1 MEMKNIKIGI
11 VGAGSAGLFAAN
23 ELCKI
28 GQNNLEIFI
37 FDQGPKIEDRHCLIN
52 DEGLACAL
60 CDPCRLMSGVGGA
73 GCYSSGILNL
83 NKNIGGHL
91 KELCDNAYLSVED
104 VIREID
110 KFFVKHGAPNKIFD
124 PFNKE
129 KKEDL
134 KELRRKC
141 ASVDVRFI
149 PVKQR
154 LLGSKTT
161 PEVIKSIQ
169 KFLESEYNVNIVPNT
184 KITGFDKEKNLYFNS
199 EKKEKFNYILL
210 APGRWGMVWLAEQ
223 CNKNGIKTF
232 YEPLDIGVRVEV
244 PAIIMD
250 NVCHIQRD
258 PKFHIITNTYNDF
271 IRTFCVNH
279 KGYVVKETYE
289 KKIVGVNG
297 HQLTTDGKSE
307 NSNFAFLIRQS
318 LTSPL
323 EDTTEYG
330 LSIAKQTS
338 ILGGYKP
345 LIQTLGDLKKG
356 HRSRKSLIEK
366 NPVQPTLKD
375 TTPGDIAMAYPYR
388 FVKDILEGL
397 AILDKV
403 IPGVNNNSTL
413 IYAPE
418 FKRSAKRVDTNS
430 FLESKKIKNIFFA
443 GDGAGVSRGI
453 VGAAV
458 TGIIAA
464 HGIINKL
471 NNNLNLKQV

>member
-1 MEMKNIKIGI
+1 MTNIKIGI

-23 ELCKI
+23 ELGNSGLK
-28 GQNNLEIFI
+28 NLEITI
-37 FDQGPKIEDRHCLIN
+37 FEQGPEIDKRHCPLN

-60 CDPCRLMSGVGGA
+60 CDPCSLMSGVGGA

-83 NKNIGGHL
+83 NKDIGGNL
-91 KELCDNAYLSVED
+91 GELCNNANLDAEK
-104 VIREID
+104 VIEQID
-110 KFFVKHGAPNKIFD
+110 RFFVDNGAPDKIFD
-124 PFNKE
+124 PFDKG
-129 KKEDL
+129 KKEAL

-141 ASVDVRFI
+141 ASVDIRFV

-169 KFLESEYNVNIVPNT
+169 NFLESNYNIRIIPNT
-184 KITGFDKEKNLYFNS
+184 KITTFDDKKNLYFN
-199 EKKEKFNYILL
+199 EERKENFDYILL

-223 CNKNGIKTF
+223 CKKNGIKTF

-250 NVCHIQRD
+250 EVCHIQRD
-258 PKFHIITNTYNDF
+258 PKFHIITQTYNDF
-271 IRTFCVNH
+271 VRTFCVNH

-289 KKIVGVNG
+289 KRIAGVNG
-297 HQLTTDGKSE
+297 HQLSIDGKSE
-307 NSNFAFLIRQS
+307 NSNFAFLIRQT

-330 LSIAKQTS
+330 RSIAKQTS

-345 LIQTLGDLKKG
+345 LVQTLGDLKKG
-356 HRSRKSLIEK
+356 HRSRKALIER

-375 TTPGDIAMAYPYR
+375 ATPGDIAMAYPYR

-397 AILDKV
+397 EILDKV
-403 IPGVNNNSTL
+403 IPGVNNSSTL
-413 IYAPE
+413 LYAPE
-418 FKRSAKRVDTNS
+418 FKRSAKRIDTNS
-430 FLESKKIKNIFFA
+430 FLESKKIENIFFA
-443 GDGAGVSRGI
+443 GDGAGISRGI

-464 HGIINKL
+464 HGIINKI
-471 NNNLNLKQV
+471 NNSPKVP

>member
-1 MEMKNIKIGI
+1 MTKIGI

-23 ELCKI
+23 ELGKGDLI
-28 GQNNLEIFI
+28 NTEIYLFE
-37 FDQGPKIEDRHCLIN
+37 QGPEIDNRHCLIN

-73 GCYSSGILNL
+73 GCFSSGILNL

-91 KELCDNAYLSVED
+91 DELCNNAGFNADE
-104 VIREID
+104 VIQQID
-110 KFFVKHGAPNKIFD
+110 EFFIKNGAPDKIFD
-124 PFNKE
+124 PFEKS

-141 ASVDVRFI
+141 ASVDIRFV

-154 LLGSKTT
+154 LLGSRKTA
-161 PEVIKSIQ
+161 EVIKSIQ
-169 KFLESEYNVNIVPNT
+169 KFLESNYNITIIPNT
-184 KITGFDKEKNLYFNS
+184 KVTGFDEQRNLYFNG
-199 EKKEKFNYILL
+199 EKKENFDYLLL

-223 CNKNGIKTF
+223 CEKLGIKTY

-244 PAIIMD
+244 PAIIMED
-250 NVCHIQRD
+250 VCRIQRD
-258 PKFHIITNTYNDF
+258 PKFHIITQTYNDF
-271 IRTFCVNH
+271 VRTFCVNH

-289 KKIVGVNG
+289 HKIAGVNG
-297 HQLTTDGKSE
+297 HQLATEGKSE
-307 NSNFAFLIRQS
+307 NSNFAFLIRQQ

-330 LSIAKQTS
+330 ISIAKQTS

-345 LIQTLGDLKKG
+345 LIQTLGDLRRG
-356 HRSRKSLIEK
+356 HRSRKILIDR
-366 NPVQPTLKD
+366 NPVHPTLKD

-397 AILDKV
+397 EILDKV

-418 FKRSAKRVDTNS
+418 FKRSAKRIDVNS
-430 FLESKKIKNIFFA
+430 FLESNQIKKIFFA
-443 GDGAGVSRGI
+443 GDGAGISRGI
-453 VGAAV
+453 IGAAV

-464 HGIINKL
+464 HGIINKIK
-471 NNNLNLKQV
+471 NK